1 MKSITYLKKRFGVV
15 PQTIR
20 NYVKQGKLKA
30 IKSANNRYYFEEAE
44 INRFEREFIL
54 NNQND
59 QYDQNDNSLLIKK
72 ANAVK
77 TNSVGNWCFYLR
89 SSEGNKVLLQNQE
102 TNLRNHY
109 PEPKFVIKDS
119 ASGLNENRSG
129 LCRMINKIKNG
140 EITDVAVTQADR
152 LSRFGNT
159 YLIELFEAY
168 NVKLHV
174 LFDEKSLEKNTKHEL
189 SLQHELMKD
198 FMSLIASFSGRFYRL
213 RSLENKVKLLDEAK
227 NKIMNR
233 DTTEDLKDPLDP
245 LDMKEQEGTNNE

>member
-1 MKSITYLKKRFGVV
+1 MKSITYLKKRFGIV

-59 QYDQNDNSLLIKK
+59 QYDNSLLVKK
-72 ANAVK
+72 ANAVRA
-77 TNSVGNWCFYLR
+77 NSAENWCFYLR

-119 ASGLNENRSG
+119 ASGLNENRNG
-129 LCRMINKIKNG
+129 LRRMINKIKNG

-174 LFDEKSLEKNTKHEL
+174 LFDEKSLEKDTKHD
-189 SLQHELMKD
+189 LQQELMKD

-213 RSLENKVKLLDEAK
+213 RSLENKVKLLDEVK

-233 DTTEDLKDPLDP
+233 DTTEE
-245 LDMKEQEGTNNE
+245 MKEQDGNNDE

>member
-1 MKSITYLKKRFGVV
+1 MKSITYLKKRFGIV

-59 QYDQNDNSLLIKK
+59 QYDNSLLVKK
-72 ANAVK
+72 ANAVRA
-77 TNSVGNWCFYLR
+77 NSAENWCFYLS

-119 ASGLNENRSG
+119 ASGLNENRNG
-129 LCRMINKIKNG
+129 LRRMINKIKNG

-174 LFDEKSLEKNTKHEL
+174 LFDEKSLEKDTKHD
-189 SLQHELMKD
+189 LQQELMKD

-213 RSLENKVKLLDEAK
+213 RSLENKVKLLDEVK

-233 DTTEDLKDPLDP
+233 DTTEE
-245 LDMKEQEGTNNE
+245 MKEQDGNNDE

>member
-1 MKSITYLKKRFGVV
+1 MKSITYLKKRFGIV

-20 NYVKQGKLKA
+20 NYVKQGKLKT
-30 IKSANNRYYFEEAE
+30 IKSVNNRYYFEEAE

-59 QYDQNDNSLLIKK
+59 NALLVKK
-72 ANAVK
+72 ANAVRM
-77 TNSVGNWCFYLR
+77 NSVGKWCFYLR

-119 ASGLNENRSG
+119 TSGLNENRNG
-129 LCRMINKIKNG
+129 LRRMINKIKNG
-140 EITDVAVTQADR
+140 EITDVAVTQVDR

-174 LFDEKSLEKNTKHEL
+174 LFDEKSLEKDTKHEL
-189 SLQHELMKD
+189 SLQQELMKD

-233 DTTEDLKDPLDP
+233 DATE
-245 LDMKEQEGTNNE
+245 DMKEHEGNNDE

>member
-1 MKSITYLKKRFGVV
+1 MKSITYLKKRFGIV

-59 QYDQNDNSLLIKK
+59 NALLVKK
-72 ANAVK
+72 ANAARTQCGK
-77 TNSVGNWCFYLR
+77 HSDGNWCFYLR

-129 LCRMINKIKNG
+129 LHRMINKIKNG

-174 LFDEKSLEKNTKHEL
+174 LFDEKYLEKDTKHKF
-189 SLQHELMKD
+189 SLQQELMKD

-233 DTTEDLKDPLDP
+233 DTTEE
-245 LDMKEQEGTNNE
+245 MKEQEGNNDE

>member
-1 MKSITYLKKRFGVV
+1 MKSITYLKKRFGIV

-54 NNQND
+54 KNQN
-59 QYDQNDNSLLIKK
+59 DQNDNSLLAKK
-72 ANAVK
+72 ANAVR

-109 PEPKFVIKDS
+109 PEPKFIIKDS
-119 ASGLNENRSG
+119 ASGLNENRNG
-129 LCRMINKIKNG
+129 LRKMINKIKNG

-174 LFDEKSLEKNTKHEL
+174 LFDEKSLEKDTKYD
-189 SLQHELMKD
+189 LQHELMKD

-227 NKIMNR
+227 NKIMNM
-233 DTTEDLKDPLDP
+233 DTTEDPKDPK
-245 LDMKEQEGTNNE
+245 DMEDMEEQDGNNDE

>member
-1 MKSITYLKKRFGVV
+1 MKSITYLKKRFGIV

-30 IKSANNRYYFEEAE
+30 IKTANNRYFFEEEE

-54 NNQND
+54 NEQNS
-59 QYDQNDNSLLIKK
+59 NSQLSKK
-72 ANAVK
+72 AASASLKNE
-77 TNSVGNWCFYLR
+77 SWCFYLR

-102 TNLRNHY
+102 INLRSHY
-109 PEPKFVIKDS
+109 PEPKFIIKDS

-129 LCRMINKIKNG
+129 LRRMINKIKNG

-159 YLIELFEAY
+159 YLIELFNAY

-174 LFDEKSLEKNTKHEL
+174 LFDDKSLNYGFKRD
-189 SLQHELMKD
+189 LQHELMKD

-213 RSLENKVKLLDEAK
+213 RSFENKVKLLDEAK
-227 NKIMNR
+227 NKLI
-233 DTTEDLKDPLDP
+233 DES
-245 LDMKEQEGTNNE
+245 EGEAK

>member
-1 MKSITYLKKRFGVV
+1 MKSITYLKKRFGIV

-54 NNQND
+54 NNQYD
-59 QYDQNDNSLLIKK
+59 QYDNSLLVKK

-77 TNSVGNWCFYLR
+77 MNSVGNWCFYLR

-119 ASGLNENRSG
+119 ASGLNENRNG
-129 LCRMINKIKNG
+129 LRKMINKIKNG

-174 LFDEKSLEKNTKHEL
+174 LFDEKSLEKDTKHD
-189 SLQHELMKD
+189 LQQELMKD

-213 RSLENKVKLLDEAK
+213 RSLGNKVKLLDEAK
-227 NKIMNR
+227 NKIMNS
-233 DTTEDLKDPLDP
+233 DAQK
-245 LDMKEQEGTNNE
+245 DMKEQEGINNE

>member
-1 MKSITYLKKRFGVV
+1 MKSITYLKKRFGIV

-54 NNQND
+54 NNQ
-59 QYDQNDNSLLIKK
+59 YDQNDNSLLVKK

-77 TNSVGNWCFYLR
+77 MNSVGNWCFYLR

-109 PEPKFVIKDS
+109 PEPKFIIKDS
-119 ASGLNENRSG
+119 ASGLNENRNG
-129 LCRMINKIKNG
+129 LRRMINKIKNG

-174 LFDEKSLEKNTKHEL
+174 LFDEKSLEKDTKYD
-189 SLQHELMKD
+189 LQQELMKD

-213 RSLENKVKLLDEAK
+213 RSLENKVKLLDEVK

-233 DTTEDLKDPLDP
+233 DATEN
-245 LDMKEQEGTNNE
+245 MNEQEDNNNE

>member
-1 MKSITYLKKRFGVV
+1 MKSITYLKKRFGIV

-30 IKSANNRYYFEEAE
+30 IKSVNNRYYFEEAE

-59 QYDQNDNSLLIKK
+59 NALLVKK
-72 ANAVK
+72 ANAVRM
-77 TNSVGNWCFYLR
+77 NSVGKWCFYLR

-119 ASGLNENRSG
+119 TSGLNENRNG
-129 LCRMINKIKNG
+129 LRRMINKIKNG
-140 EITDVAVTQADR
+140 EITDVAVTQVDR

-174 LFDEKSLEKNTKHEL
+174 LFDEKSLEKDTKHEL
-189 SLQHELMKD
+189 SLQQELMKD

-233 DTTEDLKDPLDP
+233 DATE
-245 LDMKEQEGTNNE
+245 DMKEHEGNNDE

>member
-1 MKSITYLKKRFGVV
+1 MKSITYLKKRFGIV

-59 QYDQNDNSLLIKK
+59 QYDNSLLVKK
-72 ANAVK
+72 ANAVRA
-77 TNSVGNWCFYLR
+77 NSAENWCFYLR

-119 ASGLNENRSG
+119 ASGLNENRNG
-129 LCRMINKIKNG
+129 LRRMINKIKNG

-174 LFDEKSLEKNTKHEL
+174 LFDEKSLEKDTKHD
-189 SLQHELMKD
+189 LQQELMKD
-198 FMSLIASFSGRFYRL
+198 FMSLIASFSGRVYRL
-213 RSLENKVKLLDEAK
+213 RSLENKVKLLDEVK

-233 DTTEDLKDPLDP
+233 DTTEE
-245 LDMKEQEGTNNE
+245 MKEQDGNNDE

>member
-1 MKSITYLKKRFGVV
+1 MKSITYLKKRFGIV

-30 IKSANNRYYFEEAE
+30 IKTANNRYFFEEEE

-54 NNQND
+54 NEQNSKS
-59 QYDQNDNSLLIKK
+59 QLSKK
-72 ANAVK
+72 ATSASLKNEA
-77 TNSVGNWCFYLR
+77 WCFYIC

-102 TNLRNHY
+102 VNLRSHY
-109 PEPKFVIKDS
+109 PEPKFIIKDS

-129 LCRMINKIKNG
+129 LRRMINKIKNG

-159 YLIELFEAY
+159 YLIELFNAY

-174 LFDEKSLEKNTKHEL
+174 LFDDKSLNYGFKRD
-189 SLQHELMKD
+189 LQHELMKD

-227 NKIMNR
+227 NKLI
-233 DTTEDLKDPLDP
+233 DEGKD
-245 LDMKEQEGTNNE
+245 EGEAK

>member
-1 MKSITYLKKRFGVV
+1 MQL
-15 PQTIR
+15 
-20 NYVKQGKLKA
+20 
-30 IKSANNRYYFEEAE
+30 
-44 INRFEREFIL
+44 
-54 NNQND
+54 
-59 QYDQNDNSLLIKK
+59 
-72 ANAVK
+72 
-77 TNSVGNWCFYLR
+77 
-89 SSEGNKVLLQNQE
+89 NQE

-119 ASGLNENRSG
+119 ASGLNENRNG
-129 LCRMINKIKNG
+129 LRRMINKIKNG

-174 LFDEKSLEKNTKHEL
+174 LFDEKSLEKDTKHD
-189 SLQHELMKD
+189 LQQELMKD

-213 RSLENKVKLLDEAK
+213 RSLENKVKLLDEVK

-233 DTTEDLKDPLDP
+233 DTTEE
-245 LDMKEQEGTNNE
+245 MKEQDGNNDE

>member
-1 MKSITYLKKRFGVV
+1 M

-54 NNQND
+54 N
-59 QYDQNDNSLLIKK
+59 DQNNNSLLVKK

-119 ASGLNENRSG
+119 ASGLNENRNG
-129 LCRMINKIKNG
+129 LRRMINKIKNG

-174 LFDEKSLEKNTKHEL
+174 LFDEKSLEKDTKCER
-189 SLQHELMKD
+189 SLQQELMKD

-227 NKIMNR
+227 NKIMNM
-233 DTTEDLKDPLDP
+233 DTTE
-245 LDMKEQEGTNNE
+245 DMKEQEGTNNE

>member
-59 QYDQNDNSLLIKK
+59 QNDNSLLVKK
-72 ANAVK
+72 ANAAK
-77 TNSVGNWCFYLR
+77 ANSAENWCFYLR

-119 ASGLNENRSG
+119 ASGLNENRNG
-129 LCRMINKIKNG
+129 LRRMINKIKNG

-174 LFDEKSLEKNTKHEL
+174 LFDEKSLEKDTKYD
-189 SLQHELMKD
+189 LQQELMKD

-213 RSLENKVKLLDEAK
+213 RSLENKVKLLDEVK
-227 NKIMNR
+227 NKIMNM
-233 DTTEDLKDPLDP
+233 DTTEDSKDPK
-245 LDMKEQEGTNNE
+245 DMEEQDGTNHE

>member
-59 QYDQNDNSLLIKK
+59 QNDNSLLVKK
-72 ANAVK
+72 ANAAK
-77 TNSVGNWCFYLR
+77 ANSAENWCFYLR

-119 ASGLNENRSG
+119 ASGLNENRNG
-129 LCRMINKIKNG
+129 LRRMINKIKNG

-174 LFDEKSLEKNTKHEL
+174 LFDEKSLEKDTKYD
-189 SLQHELMKD
+189 LQQELMKD

-213 RSLENKVKLLDEAK
+213 RSLENKVKLLDEVK
-227 NKIMNR
+227 NKIMNM
-233 DTTEDLKDPLDP
+233 DTTEDSKDPK
-245 LDMKEQEGTNNE
+245 DMEEQDDTNHE

>member
-1 MKSITYLKKRFGVV
+1 MKSITYLKKRFGIV

-30 IKSANNRYYFEEAE
+30 IKTANNRYFFEEEE

-54 NNQND
+54 NEQNS
-59 QYDQNDNSLLIKK
+59 NSQLTKK
-72 ANAVK
+72 AVSASLKNEA
-77 TNSVGNWCFYLR
+77 WCFYLR
-89 SSEGNKVLLQNQE
+89 SSEGNKTLLQNQE
-102 TNLRNHY
+102 VNLRSHY
-109 PEPKFVIKDS
+109 PEPKFIIKDS
-119 ASGLNENRSG
+119 ASGLNENRTG
-129 LCRMINKIKNG
+129 LKRMINKIKNG

-159 YLIELFEAY
+159 YLIELFNAY

-174 LFDEKSLEKNTKHEL
+174 LFDEKSLNYGFKRD
-189 SLQHELMKD
+189 LQHELMKD

-227 NKIMNR
+227 NKLI
-233 DTTEDLKDPLDP
+233 DES
-245 LDMKEQEGTNNE
+245 EGEAK

>member
-1 MKSITYLKKRFGVV
+1 MKSITYLKKRFGIV

-54 NNQND
+54 KNQND
-59 QYDQNDNSLLIKK
+59 QYDQNDNSLLAKK
-72 ANAVK
+72 ANAVR

-109 PEPKFVIKDS
+109 PEPKFIIKDS
-119 ASGLNENRSG
+119 ASGLNENRNG
-129 LCRMINKIKNG
+129 LRKMINKIKNG

-174 LFDEKSLEKNTKHEL
+174 LFDEKSLEKDTKHD
-189 SLQHELMKD
+189 LQQELMKD
-198 FMSLIASFSGRFYRL
+198 FMALIASFSGRFYRL

-227 NKIMNR
+227 NKIMNM
-233 DTTEDLKDPLDP
+233 DTTEDSKEPKD
-245 LDMKEQEGTNNE
+245 MEEQDGNNDE

>member
-1 MKSITYLKKRFGVV
+1 MKSITYLKKRFGIV

-30 IKSANNRYYFEEAE
+30 IKTANNRYFFEEEE

-54 NNQND
+54 NEQNS
-59 QYDQNDNSLLIKK
+59 NSQLSKK
-72 ANAVK
+72 AASASLKNE
-77 TNSVGNWCFYLR
+77 SWCFYLR

-102 TNLRNHY
+102 INLR
-109 PEPKFVIKDS
+109 
-119 ASGLNENRSG
+119 
-129 LCRMINKIKNG
+129 NKIKNG

-159 YLIELFEAY
+159 YLIELFNAY

-174 LFDEKSLEKNTKHEL
+174 LFDDKSLNYGFKRD
-189 SLQHELMKD
+189 LQHELMKD

-213 RSLENKVKLLDEAK
+213 RSFENKVKLLDEAK
-227 NKIMNR
+227 NKLI
-233 DTTEDLKDPLDP
+233 DES
-245 LDMKEQEGTNNE
+245 EGEAK

>member
-1 MKSITYLKKRFGVV
+1 MKSITYLKKRFGIV

-54 NNQND
+54 NNQ
-59 QYDQNDNSLLIKK
+59 YDQNDNSLLVKK

-77 TNSVGNWCFYLR
+77 MNSVGNWCFYLR

-119 ASGLNENRSG
+119 ASGLNENRNG
-129 LCRMINKIKNG
+129 LRKMINKIKNG

-174 LFDEKSLEKNTKHEL
+174 LFDEKSLEKDTKHD
-189 SLQHELMKD
+189 LQQELMKD

-227 NKIMNR
+227 NKIMNS
-233 DTTEDLKDPLDP
+233 DAQK
-245 LDMKEQEGTNNE
+245 DMKEQEGINNE

>member
-1 MKSITYLKKRFGVV
+1 MKSITYLKKRFGIV

-59 QYDQNDNSLLIKK
+59 QYDNSLLVKK
-72 ANAVK
+72 ANAVRA
-77 TNSVGNWCFYLR
+77 NSAENWCFYLR

-119 ASGLNENRSG
+119 ASGLNENRNG
-129 LCRMINKIKNG
+129 LRRMINQIKNG

-174 LFDEKSLEKNTKHEL
+174 LFDEKSLEKDTKHD
-189 SLQHELMKD
+189 LQQELMKD

-213 RSLENKVKLLDEAK
+213 RSLENKVKLLDEVK

-233 DTTEDLKDPLDP
+233 DTTEE
-245 LDMKEQEGTNNE
+245 MKEQDGNNDE

>member
-1 MKSITYLKKRFGVV
+1 MKSITYLKKRFGIV

-54 NNQND
+54 NNQ
-59 QYDQNDNSLLIKK
+59 YDQNDNSLLVKK

-77 TNSVGNWCFYLR
+77 ANSVGNWCFYLR

-119 ASGLNENRSG
+119 ASGLNENRNG
-129 LCRMINKIKNG
+129 LRRMINKIKNG

-174 LFDEKSLEKNTKHEL
+174 LFDEKSLEKDTKHD
-189 SLQHELMKD
+189 LQHELMKD

-213 RSLENKVKLLDEAK
+213 RSLENKVKLLDEVK
-227 NKIMNR
+227 NKIMNM
-233 DTTEDLKDPLDP
+233 DTTEDPKDP

>member
-59 QYDQNDNSLLIKK
+59 NSLLVKK
-72 ANAVK
+72 ANAAK
-77 TNSVGNWCFYLR
+77 ANSAENWCFYLR

-119 ASGLNENRSG
+119 ASGLNENRNG
-129 LCRMINKIKNG
+129 LRRMINKIKNG

-174 LFDEKSLEKNTKHEL
+174 LFDEKSLEKDTKYD
-189 SLQHELMKD
+189 LQQELMKD

-213 RSLENKVKLLDEAK
+213 RSLENKVKLLDEVK
-227 NKIMNR
+227 NKIMNM
-233 DTTEDLKDPLDP
+233 DTTEDSKDPK
-245 LDMKEQEGTNNE
+245 DMEEQDGTNHE

>member
-1 MKSITYLKKRFGVV
+1 M

-54 NNQND
+54 N
-59 QYDQNDNSLLIKK
+59 DQNNNSLLVKK

-119 ASGLNENRSG
+119 ASGLNENRNG
-129 LCRMINKIKNG
+129 LRRMINKIKNG

-174 LFDEKSLEKNTKHEL
+174 LFDEKSLEKDTKYD
-189 SLQHELMKD
+189 LQQELMKD

-227 NKIMNR
+227 NKIMNM
-233 DTTEDLKDPLDP
+233 DTTE
-245 LDMKEQEGTNNE
+245 DMKEQEGTNNE

>member
-1 MKSITYLKKRFGVV
+1 MKSITYLKKRFGIV

-54 NNQND
+54 NNQ
-59 QYDQNDNSLLIKK
+59 YDNSLLVKK

-77 TNSVGNWCFYLR
+77 MNSVGNWCFYLR

-119 ASGLNENRSG
+119 ASGLNENRNG
-129 LCRMINKIKNG
+129 LRKMINKIKNG

-174 LFDEKSLEKNTKHEL
+174 LFDEKSLEKDTKHD
-189 SLQHELMKD
+189 LQQELMKD

-213 RSLENKVKLLDEAK
+213 RSLENKVKLLDAAK
-227 NKIMNR
+227 NKIMNS
-233 DTTEDLKDPLDP
+233 DAQK
-245 LDMKEQEGTNNE
+245 DMKEQEGINNE

>member
-1 MKSITYLKKRFGVV
+1 MKSITYLKKRFGIV

-59 QYDQNDNSLLIKK
+59 NSLLVKK
-72 ANAVK
+72 ANAVRA
-77 TNSVGNWCFYLR
+77 NSAENWCFYLR

-119 ASGLNENRSG
+119 ASGLNENRNG
-129 LCRMINKIKNG
+129 LRRMINKIKNG
-140 EITDVAVTQADR
+140 EINDFAVTQEDS

-174 LFDEKSLEKNTKHEL
+174 LFDEKSLEKDTKHD
-189 SLQHELMKD
+189 LQQELMKD

-233 DTTEDLKDPLDP
+233 DTTEE
-245 LDMKEQEGTNNE
+245 MKEQDGNNDE

>member
-1 MKSITYLKKRFGVV
+1 MKSITYLKKRFGIV

-54 NNQND
+54 NNPDN
-59 QYDQNDNSLLIKK
+59 NSLLVKK
-72 ANAVK
+72 ANTVK
-77 TNSVGNWCFYLR
+77 SQSLGNWCFYLR
-89 SSEGNKVLLQNQE
+89 SSEGNKILLQNQE

-119 ASGLNENRSG
+119 ASGLNENRNG
-129 LCRMINKIKNG
+129 LRRMINKIKNG

-159 YLIELFEAY
+159 YLIELFEVY

-174 LFDEKSLEKNTKHEL
+174 LFDEKSLDKDIKHD
-189 SLQHELMKD
+189 LQQELMKD

-213 RSLENKVKLLDEAK
+213 RSLENRVKLLDEAK
-227 NKIMNR
+227 SKIISEVESNSDTENELVNGVVNEQLVNK
-233 DTTEDLKDPLDP
+233 
-245 LDMKEQEGTNNE
+245 

>member
-1 MKSITYLKKRFGVV
+1 MKSITYLKKRFGIV

-30 IKSANNRYYFEEAE
+30 IKTANNRYFFEEEE

-54 NNQND
+54 NEQNS
-59 QYDQNDNSLLIKK
+59 NSQLTKK
-72 ANAVK
+72 AVSASLKNEA
-77 TNSVGNWCFYLR
+77 WCFYLR

-102 TNLRNHY
+102 ANLRSHY
-109 PEPKFVIKDS
+109 PEPKFIIKDS
-119 ASGLNENRSG
+119 ASGLNENRPG
-129 LCRMINKIKNG
+129 LKKMINKIKNG

-152 LSRFGNT
+152 LSRFGNA
-159 YLIELFEAY
+159 YLIELFAAY

-174 LFDEKSLEKNTKHEL
+174 LFDEKSLNYGFKRD
-189 SLQHELMKD
+189 LQHELMKD

-227 NKIMNR
+227 NKLI
-233 DTTEDLKDPLDP
+233 D
-245 LDMKEQEGTNNE
+245 EGEGEAK

>member
-1 MKSITYLKKRFGVV
+1 MKSITYLKKRFGIV

-54 NNQND
+54 NNQD
-59 QYDQNDNSLLIKK
+59 DNSLLVKK
-72 ANAVK
+72 ANAVRK
-77 TNSVGNWCFYLR
+77 HSDENWCFYLR

-119 ASGLNENRSG
+119 ASGLNENRNG
-129 LCRMINKIKNG
+129 LRRMINKIKNG

-174 LFDEKSLEKNTKHEL
+174 LFDEKSLGKNTKYEL
-189 SLQHELMKD
+189 SLQQELMKD

-227 NKIMNR
+227 NKIMNS
-233 DTTEDLKDPLDP
+233 DATEDMNKR
-245 LDMKEQEGTNNE
+245 EGTNNE

>member
-1 MKSITYLKKRFGVV
+1 MKSITYLKKRFGIV

-30 IKSANNRYYFEEAE
+30 IKTANNRYFFEEEE

-54 NNQND
+54 NEQNS
-59 QYDQNDNSLLIKK
+59 NSQLTKK
-72 ANAVK
+72 AVSASLKNEA
-77 TNSVGNWCFYLR
+77 WCFYLR
-89 SSEGNKVLLQNQE
+89 SSEGNKTLLQNQE
-102 TNLRNHY
+102 VNLRSHY
-109 PEPKFVIKDS
+109 PEPKFIIKDS
-119 ASGLNENRSG
+119 ASGLNENRTG
-129 LCRMINKIKNG
+129 LKRMINKIKNG

-159 YLIELFEAY
+159 YLIELFNAY

-174 LFDEKSLEKNTKHEL
+174 LFDEKSLNYGFKRD
-189 SLQHELMKD
+189 LQHELMKD

-227 NKIMNR
+227 NKLI
-233 DTTEDLKDPLDP
+233 D
-245 LDMKEQEGTNNE
+245 EGEGEAK

>member
-54 NNQND
+54 NNQ
-59 QYDQNDNSLLIKK
+59 YDQNDNSLLVKK
-72 ANAVK
+72 ANAAK
-77 TNSVGNWCFYLR
+77 ANSAENWCFYLR

-109 PEPKFVIKDS
+109 PEPKFVIKDF
-119 ASGLNENRSG
+119 ASGLNENRNG
-129 LCRMINKIKNG
+129 LRRMINKIKNG

-159 YLIELFEAY
+159 YLIELFDAY

-174 LFDEKSLEKNTKHEL
+174 LFDEKSLEKDTKYD
-189 SLQHELMKD
+189 LQQELMKD

-233 DTTEDLKDPLDP
+233 DTTEDPKDPKDME
-245 LDMKEQEGTNNE
+245 DMKEQDGKNDE

>member
-1 MKSITYLKKRFGVV
+1 MKSITYLKKRFGIV

-30 IKSANNRYYFEEAE
+30 IKTANNRYFFEEEE

-54 NNQND
+54 NEQNS
-59 QYDQNDNSLLIKK
+59 NSQLSKK
-72 ANAVK
+72 ATSASLKNEA
-77 TNSVGNWCFYLR
+77 WCFYIR

-102 TNLRNHY
+102 VNLRSHY
-109 PEPKFVIKDS
+109 PEPKFIIKDS
-119 ASGLNENRSG
+119 ESGLNENRSG
-129 LCRMINKIKNG
+129 LRRMINKIKNG

-159 YLIELFEAY
+159 YLIELFNTY

-174 LFDEKSLEKNTKHEL
+174 LFDDKSLNYGFKRD
-189 SLQHELMKD
+189 LQHELMKD

-227 NKIMNR
+227 NKLI
-233 DTTEDLKDPLDP
+233 DEGKD
-245 LDMKEQEGTNNE
+245 EGEAK

>member
-59 QYDQNDNSLLIKK
+59 NALLVKK
-72 ANAVK
+72 ANAAR

-102 TNLRNHY
+102 NNLRNHY

-119 ASGLNENRSG
+119 ASGLNENRNG
-129 LCRMINKIKNG
+129 LRRMINKIKNG

-174 LFDEKSLEKNTKHEL
+174 LFDEKSLEKDTKHEL
-189 SLQHELMKD
+189 NLQQELMKD

-213 RSLENKVKLLDEAK
+213 RSLENKLKLLDEVR
-227 NKIMNR
+227 NKIVNK
-233 DTTEDLKDPLDP
+233 ENLNSSKDP
-245 LDMKEQEGTNNE
+245 E